1 MATNK
6 VQRFAYLLLVP
17 VLLSFWGCSRY
28 QIKQTIEAY
37 STKPGF
43 ELKVIHTDSIS
54 PDHDKDVSKILSYLK
69 GIQDVYILRFDS
81 VKGKTAEN
89 QKLCDKLERYI
100 KSAHFE
106 NLMEF
111 GSKSLVG
118 LYLKK
123 DSNGNIDQ
131 VIFIKSGGRHSVYI
145 WAPHSKN

>member
-17 VLLSFWGCSRY
+17 VLLSLWGCSRY

-54 PDHDKDVSKILSYLK
+54 NQQDKEVSKILSYLK
-69 GIQDVYILRFDS
+69 GVKEVYILKFDS
-81 VKGKTAEN
+81 VKGNASEN
-89 QKLCDKLERYI
+89 QKLCEKLERYI
-100 KSAHFE
+100 KSAHFK

-111 GSKSLVG
+111 ESKSLVG

-123 DSNGNIDQ
+123 NSSGDINQ

-145 WAPHSKN
+145 WASHSKS